1 MVQHH
6 WSKGWRGWGD
16 RQRRGWERQ
25 AGARSGRTLGARLT
39 VHSLGGCK
47 WRPSACAL
55 DVMELL
61 HNSSGLCTQTFIWE
75 RKKKN
80 PKLLFCLNFEITNIK
95 SHRESPTYGREL
107 KPQIW
112 TQSPRGC
119 VQWGVQRTATELWRQ
134 VLWGFPHILPSIA
147 AELFLSCLSFS
158 FSPCPRDENK
168 PSLLNHCHSIT
179 DVLLQ
184 P

>member
-1 MVQHH
+1 MLCGHH
-6 WSKGWRGWGD
+6 LDILHTCIFEIVFCEWSQMEQWCLCWG
-16 RQRRGWERQ
+16 
-25 AGARSGRTLGARLT
+25 
-39 VHSLGGCK
+39 
-47 WRPSACAL
+47 
-55 DVMELL
+55 MELL
-61 HNSSGLCTQTFIWE
+61 RSSLLYE
-75 RKKKN
+75 KEKKN

-168 PSLLNHCHSIT
+168 ASLLNHCHSIT